1 MTKKLKKTILYM
13 GHVKFRK
20 DLKSAEGEV
29 QFDTSGW
36 LQGVYIVTVVAPDK
50 PLQGKLLKE

>member
-1 MTKKLKKTILYM
+1 M
-13 GHVKFRK
+13 GNVKFRK

-29 QFDTSGW
+29 QFDSSGW
-36 LQGVYIVTVVAPDK
+36 LQGVYIVTVVAPDQ